1 MNDFETAVAEAHDAL
16 VEAGHTWAQ
25 PRKISIAEM
34 IDAEKLPH
42 EWISTNAEKP
52 RSDQRIV
59 IIATALPES

>member
-1 MNDFETAVAEAHDAL
+1 MNDFETAVAEAHNAL

-34 IDAEKLPH
+34 IDAEKLPC
-42 EWISTNAEKP
+42 EWISPPAEKS

-59 IIATALPES
+59 IISTALTES